1 VAPAL
6 GLGVLLIVSA
16 ASHASADPVFFASV
30 FGGPQGGANP
40 PATATGDGAN
50 VRIDLEHVPFGTIGS
65 AFAIAGGGYVGVFAS
80 AGAVTGSTQGIIT
93 GASANF
99 DLDDIVIAPAI
110 GSDLAPISGTL
121 NFTLS
126 GDGIFQVAQLF
137 DPLPPDGGGSF
148 IVSTR
153 AHFGI
158 NGSVS
163 APGYLRNFVS
173 GLEGACVPVDFHG
186 GLECGFASGGGV
198 VLPDLIVGHF
208 GVALDNLPVGVPL
221 RVSLQLTTLVQAI
234 AVVEPPLTAAA
245 NVRSSFADT
254 LTFSRS
260 GPVFTLPAGYT
271 VNSVSGN
278 IVDNSWSDPRN
289 PATVPEPAT
298 LVMML
303 AGGAMVAVVRRRARA
318 RR

>member
-1 VAPAL
+1 
-6 GLGVLLIVSA
+6 
-16 ASHASADPVFFASV
+16 
-30 FGGPQGGANP
+30 
-40 PATATGDGAN
+40 
-50 VRIDLEHVPFGTIGS
+50 
-65 AFAIAGGGYVGVFAS
+65 
-80 AGAVTGSTQGIIT
+80 
-93 GASANF
+93 
-99 DLDDIVIAPAI
+99 
-110 GSDLAPISGTL
+110 
-121 NFTLS
+121 
-126 GDGIFQVAQLF
+126 
-137 DPLPPDGGGSF
+137 
-148 IVSTR
+148 
-153 AHFGI
+153 
-158 NGSVS
+158 
-163 APGYLRNFVS
+163 
-173 GLEGACVPVDFHG
+173 
-186 GLECGFASGGGV
+186 
-198 VLPDLIVGHF
+198 
-208 GVALDNLPVGVPL
+208 
-221 RVSLQLTTLVQAI
+221 VSLQLTTLVQAI